1 MTAQLFSGLKV
12 IDCGSYIAAP
22 AATTL
27 LADLGADVI
36 KIEPPGAGD
45 PYRQLPKLP
54 GNPVSEHDYAW
65 HLDNRNKRGLALDLA
80 TPEGQAILHELVAG
94 ADVFVTNYPLRVRD
108 KLRIDVGTLSALNER
123 LVYGSF
129 TGYGEVGEEAAKP
142 GFDATSY
149 WARSG
154 MMDTVRPSAADTP
167 ARAVVGQGDHPSAMT
182 LYAALVTALYQREQT
197 GRGTEVSS
205 SLLANGLW
213 ANSYMATAALCG
225 ATFIPRPPREQLFNA
240 MSCHYRCSDE
250 KWLLLTILN
259 EDRHWP
265 VLVRCLE
272 RPELAEDPRFATKPD
287 RLRHARELIAELD
300 AAFGTQERAHWV
312 SVLQENGIVFDII
325 ATPEDIP
332 HDEQARANGLVL
344 PFADDDRVSTIAA
357 PFRIGNAE
365 PQPAR
370 LPPSIGQHTDEIL
383 AQLGY
388 DDRRIA
394 DLRTSGTVG

>member
-1 MTAQLFSGLKV
+1 VTDSLFSGLKV

-22 AATTL
+22 AATTIL
-27 LADLGADVI
+27 GDLGADVI
-36 KIEPPGAGD
+36 KIEPPGMGD
-45 PYRQLPKLP
+45 PYRQLPKIP
-54 GNPVSEHDYAW
+54 GNPVCDHEYAW
-65 HLDNRNKRGLALDLA
+65 HLDNRNKRGLALDLG
-80 TPEGQAILHELVAG
+80 TPAGQAILHELVAS
-94 ADVFVTNYPLRVRD
+94 ADVFVTNYPLRVRE
-108 KLRIDVGTLSALNER
+108 KLRIDHATLAALNER

-129 TGYGEVGEEAAKP
+129 TGYGETGEEAAKP
-142 GFDATSY
+142 GFDATAY

-154 MMDTVRPSAADTP
+154 MMDTVRPSADDTP

-197 GRGTEVSS
+197 GRGTVVSS

-240 MSCHYRCSDE
+240 LSCHYQCGDDR
-250 KWLLLTILN
+250 WLLLTILN

-272 RPELAEDPRFATKPD
+272 REGLATDPRFLTKPD
-287 RLRHARELIAELD
+287 RLGNARALIAELD
-300 AAFGTQERAHWV
+300 AAFARHERAHWEK
-312 SVLQENGIVFDII
+312 VLHDNGIVFDII

-332 HDEQARANGLVL
+332 HDDQARANGLVL

-357 PFRIGNAE
+357 PFRIGDTE
-365 PQPAR
+365 PVPAR
-370 LPPSIGQHTDEIL
+370 LPPAIGQHTDEL
-383 AQLGY
+383 LTELGY
-388 DDRRIA
+388 DADAIA
-394 DLRTSGTVG
+394 TLRGAGTVA